1 MQHLPSSQ
9 RFALAGV
16 FLLGAAVTSAS
27 GIRMHYHLK
36 LVESGE
42 GNFDF
47 TRELLL
53 PMETLLDKDM

>member
-1 MQHLPSSQ
+1 
-9 RFALAGV
+9 
-16 FLLGAAVTSAS
+16 
-27 GIRMHYHLK
+27 MHYHLK

-53 PMETLLDKDM
+53 PTPALVSKDMESHQSADWNLTGLTD

>member
-1 MQHLPSSQ
+1 M
-9 RFALAGV
+9 

-27 GIRMHYHLK
+27 GIRLHYHLK

-47 TRELLL
+47 TRELFLFL
-53 PMETLLDKDM
+53 PHAGLCLAAGKRSRANRLI

>member
-1 MQHLPSSQ
+1 M
-9 RFALAGV
+9 

-47 TRELLL
+47 TREFFL
-53 PMETLLDKDM
+53 PTPAYPGGDVCSRT

>member
-1 MQHLPSSQ
+1 M
-9 RFALAGV
+9 

-47 TRELLL
+47 TREPFL
-53 PMETLLDKDM
+53 PQSDPPRQKPYRRLS